1 MVRCVL
7 TPIQLH
13 NGLVL
18 SKCILANCSAIMPN
32 FKTTPKQQHLVI
44 FKTKR
49 CLSAKSDF
57 YCETLTVSQEPSSC
71 WTKQAFHM
79 GNLGKET
86 LRPRFPN
93 FLQTK
98 LKSCWSAQ
106 RHLMNKGLFHI
117 RAEIWSGADLPRSR
131 LASWWI
137 NGIISSLVIPASH
150 SDAPT
155 SHSVDYLLSILE
167 HTNVL
172 STSAAIRENK

>member
-18 SKCILANCSAIMPN
+18 SKCANCSAIMPN

-71 WTKQAFHM
+71 WTKQDFHM
-79 GNLGKET
+79 GNLGKER

-93 FLQTK
+93 FLQMK

-117 RAEIWSGADLPRSR
+117 HAGNLKWSRSSKIKISVLMNKWHHLLFGHTGFSQWCPNFSQCR
-131 LASWWI
+131 L
-137 NGIISSLVIPASH
+137 
-150 SDAPT
+150 
-155 SHSVDYLLSILE
+155 
-167 HTNVL
+167 
-172 STSAAIRENK
+172 SAFHFGTHKCFFNKCRY